1 MSNFSTSH
9 FPVLEFMEDNIR
21 RAGSGWILFS
31 LCLSVF
37 PSVCLPFCGKIMQST
52 DLGIRIQSSVGRLL
66 KLDMKDPW
74 QKQRWLVPPH
84 PRGRPARAS
93 QETHTHTHGSFFPK
107 DQADLLGLCIR
118 EKMQPFAM
126 ILQNF
131 LPVSS
136 GRES

>member
-37 PSVCLPFCGKIMQST
+37 PSVCLPFCEKIMQST
-52 DLGIRIQSSVGRLL
+52 DLGTRIQSSVGRLL

-74 QKQRWLVPPH
+74 QKQRGLVPSQRKTSKGK
-84 PRGRPARAS
+84 PRN
-93 QETHTHTHGSFFPK
+93 THTHGSFFPK

-131 LPVSS
+131 LPASS